1 MEEITHTTE
10 TAIDANTVL
19 TPDFFVC
26 QGCKHELPTAF
37 CMRTEGYCYLC
48 DPNID
53 VNELLNDE
61 I

>member
-1 MEEITHTTE
+1 MEEITHTNT
-10 TAIDANTVL
+10 TAIDANT
-19 TPDFFVC
+19 DFFVC
-26 QGCKHELPTAF
+26 QGCKHELPSAF